1 MSSIL
6 GIVLEGRS
14 LEHSFHSTFGAFVSN
29 KGSDSRLE
37 VSVIGHYK
45 TLVGFN
51 ILKTHFDQFF
61 KNGIP
66 LGVPAWLW
74 WWHKRKCSL
83 ECCFEVTIC
92 CDNLHFCNRFTE
104 SHLDQCIYC
113 RLPLNGNDRALCCLN
128 SLRLACTC
136 SSLCL
141 CGDASSLCLL
151 CSDAQLLL
159 EMSKRGFCLLCSD
172 ARSFCLLSSDA
183 SSFCLLCSSLGS
195 HTLNSKA
202 ASFCL
207 GVFHSSK
214 TSKLC
219 SCCLLSLQYC
229 LGLGC
234 HLCCLSILSCLLCCL
249 GILSCLLCCLGIFS
263 CLLFCLFFSSLESCL
278 CLLHMHCCRWFNWF
292 NYFEF

>member
-37 VSVIGHYK
+37 VSIIGHHK

-83 ECCFEVTIC
+83 ECCFKVTIC

-113 RLPLNGNDRALCCLN
+113 RLPLNGNDRSLCCLN

-151 CSDAQLLL
+151 CSDAR
-159 EMSKRGFCLLCSD
+159 SFCLLCSD
-172 ARSFCLLSSDA
+172 ARSFCLLLLDTSSFCLLYSDASSLFCLCSDASSLFCLSSDA
-183 SSFCLLCSSLGS
+183 SSLFCLSSD
-195 HTLNSKA
+195 
-202 ASFCL
+202 AS
-207 GVFHSSK
+207 
-214 TSKLC
+214 
-219 SCCLLSLQYC
+219 
-229 LGLGC
+229 
-234 HLCCLSILSCLLCCL
+234 CL
-249 GILSCLLCCLGIFS
+249 GILSCLLCCLGILS
-263 CLLFCLFFSSLESCL
+263 RLLC
-278 CLLHMHCCRWFNWF
+278 
-292 NYFEF
+292 